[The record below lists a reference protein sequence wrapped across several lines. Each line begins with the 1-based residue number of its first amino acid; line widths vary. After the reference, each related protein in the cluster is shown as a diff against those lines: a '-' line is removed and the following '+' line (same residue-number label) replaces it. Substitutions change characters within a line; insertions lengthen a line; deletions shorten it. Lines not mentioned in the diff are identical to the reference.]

1 MCPHF
6 DSDSTAKTKKVL
18 RAIFESVTVSHYH
31 SDALMVRAHPVY
43 NDFLY
48 SETP

>member
-6 DSDSTAKTKKVL
+6 DSDSTAKTEKVR
-18 RAIFESVTVSHYH
+18 RAISESVTVSHRH
-31 SDALMVRAHPVY
+31 SDALRAHPVY

-48 SETP
+48 FETP